1 MTSLPHHVVFRILFT
16 LVATGCLNA
25 SVLLAQEA
33 AVRWWEPYTDASGP
47 EVLGLWKFDGDAASF
62 TSDSS
67 SHKHAATLRGA
78 KQSSDG
84 RFDGCLETSAG
95 YPVEDKSHS
104 LHVTKSPVLSPS
116 GAFTVEMWLRA
127 KEGEEFPAK
136 YAAVLLDMK
145 YVPDNHTGFM
155 FSLSPGRATGTRLL
169 HLEIGGGQD
178 STHWYSLPFPM
189 EAGVWRHVAFT
200 YDGIGTAEFF
210 VDGSTVGRSTNVTAG
225 PMAAA
230 IRPLSIG
237 DRIGSLYRGF
247 PGFID
252 EVRITSGV
260 REFQPVGFVPESERF
275 VFQRMSENAFLTAQL
290 TNRTG
295 ESLSGAI
302 VTALLP
308 DGSTQRL
315 NVPELGDGA
324 SHQLKLKID
333 TALKPGEYFV
343 ELSATVPNWGGTDA
357 GYQSTSRIPVV
368 IVKRPLPDRMPVV
381 MWGVGGTDGVIKE
394 IPRLKHI
401 GFTHCLGLRSEFQ
414 RIWDGGADAL
424 PDSAE
429 DIREGRNMLNAAL
442 ENDLQIVASLSPGR
456 WLRTAAVG
464 KSFRRIDRNGDN
476 YDRQDIS
483 GLFPAVQGFAFNSG
497 AAMGRAYG
505 DHPAFSSALLHTEVR
520 GETQVS
526 FLPIEIEAYRKA
538 TGKEIPA
545 EVTIKNGV
553 QWQKLA
559 DFPKN
564 RVIADDHPI
573 LQYLTWFWKTGDGWN
588 ELNTQLHEGLKQHTH
603 DGFWSFYDPAVRAP
617 SIGGS
622 GGRANVLSHWTYS
635 YPDPIR
641 IGLCTDELFELAR
654 ANGHD
659 QDVMKM
665 TQLIWYRSQTA
676 PKKKA
681 TDVAASPWV
690 DQDPDADYISIAPM
704 HLREAFWWKLS
715 RPITGIMYHGWQS
728 LVETES
734 PGAYRYTNPN
744 TQHELQR
751 LIHDVVQP
759 LGPTL
764 MQVPDPPSDVVFLES
779 FTSQM
784 FARRGT
790 YGWNRSWAGDMYHIL
805 MYAQLQPR
813 VLYEESLLSGGLG
826 GAKVLV
832 MADCDVLTESV
843 VRSIQEFQSNG
854 GLVVG
859 DGEVCP
865 AIKPDLVI
873 PRFARTKQADKDR
886 IALQDAAKRLRT
898 WLDPQYSRAVDSS
911 NPDVVTRRRVF
922 GSTDYVFAVNDHREF
937 GTYVGGYGMVMEDG
951 LPSETTLHIDRKSG
965 YVYDLVAG
973 REIDTDRV
981 DGSIDVPMQLGP
993 CQGRVLMVTQRP
1005 IRELTVAAPKESAPS
1020 QSITIDVAVTDGSQ
1034 PVNAVVPVEV
1044 EIISPEGRR
1053 AEFSGH
1059 YAAKAGELTIRFDF
1073 AANDRLG
1080 VWEVQAKELASGKS
1094 ATAYVRLT
1102 ESSK

>member
-1 MTSLPHHVVFRILFT
+1 MTSLPHRLVFRILFA
-16 LVATGCLNA
+16 LIAAASLNA
-25 SVLLAQEA
+25 SALLAQEA
-33 AVRWWEPYTDASGP
+33 AVRWWAPYADASEP
-47 EVLGLWKFDGDAASF
+47 EVLGLWKFDGDGDAF
-62 TSDSS
+62 TNDAS
-67 SHKHAATLRGA
+67 SHQHKGTLRGA
-78 KQSSDG
+78 KQSAEG
-84 RFDGCLETSAG
+84 RFGGCLETAAG
-95 YPVEDKSHS
+95 YPINDKSHS
-104 LHVTKSPVLSPS
+104 LHVAQSPVLSPS

-155 FSLSPGRATGTRLL
+155 FSLSPGRAAGTRSL
-169 HLEIGGGQD
+169 HLEIGGGRE
-178 STHWYSLPFPM
+178 STHWYSVPFPM
-189 EAGVWRHVAFT
+189 EAGIWRHVAFT

-210 VDGSTVGRSTNVTAG
+210 VDGSTVGRSTNATAG

-260 REFQPVGFVPESERF
+260 REFQPFSFVPESERF
-275 VFQRMSENAFLTAQL
+275 VFQRMSESAFLTAQL
-290 TNRTG
+290 INRTG

-302 VTALLP
+302 VTATLP

-315 NVPELGDGA
+315 NVPALGDGV
-324 SHQLKLKID
+324 SHRLKLKID

-343 ELSATVPNWGGTDA
+343 ELSATVPNWGGIDA
-357 GYQSTSRIPVV
+357 GYQTTSRIPVV

-394 IPRLKHI
+394 IPRLKQI

-442 ENDLQIVASLSPGR
+442 ENDLQIVASLAPGR

-464 KSFRRIDRNGDN
+464 KSFRRIDRKGEH
-476 YDRQDIS
+476 YDRDDIS
-483 GLFPAVQGFAFNSG
+483 GLFPAVQEFAFNSG

-564 RVIADDHPI
+564 RVVADDHPI

-588 ELNTQLHEGLKQHTH
+588 ELNTRLHEGLKQHTH

-617 SIGGS
+617 SIAGS
-622 GGRANVLSHWTYS
+622 GGRADVLAHWTYS

-654 ANGHD
+654 VNGHD

-676 PKKKA
+676 PKKNA

-764 MQVPDPPSDVVFLES
+764 MQIPDPPSDVVFLES

-790 YGWNRSWAGDMYHIL
+790 YGWNRSWAADMYHIL

-813 VLYEESLLSGGLG
+813 VLYEQSLLSGGLE

-843 VRSIQEFQSNG
+843 VRLIQEFQSNG

-859 DGEVCP
+859 DAEVCP

-886 IALQDAAKRLRT
+886 TALQDAAKRLRT

-951 LPSETTLHIDRKSG
+951 LPSETTLLIDRKAG
-965 YVYDLVAG
+965 HVYDLIAG
-973 REIDTDRV
+973 REIDAESV
-981 DGSIDVPMQLGP
+981 NGSIAVPMQLGP
-993 CQGRVLMVTQRP
+993 CQGRLLMVTQRP
-1005 IRELTVAAPKESAPS
+1005 IRELTITAPKESSPS
-1020 QSITIDVAVTDGSQ
+1020 QLITIDVAVTDGSQ
-1034 PVNAVVPVEV
+1034 PVDAVVPVEV

-1053 AEFSGH
+1053 AEFSGFH
-1059 YAAKAGELTIRFDF
+1059 AAKAGELSIRFDF
-1073 AANDRLG
+1073 ADNDRIG
-1080 VWEVQAKELASGKS
+1080 VWEVRAKELASGTS
-1094 ATAYVRLT
+1094 ATTYVRLT
-1102 ESSK
+1102 GPNE